1 MYYIHSIRN
10 IQLLDLE
17 HAMMIFKRDLQPHTK
32 LTKTVV
38 TTHKTSRNGKQKMN
52 GSDLTAVLHN
62 ANRIGAGL
70 RTNKRLPIND
80 PVTITMAFSDRD
92 GVKGQET
99 LSGKV
104 QWVRNYTNRGT
115 KGYLL
120 GVAWD
125 LIPTKE
131 SNPWL
136 YDYLDITLRSY

>member
-1 MYYIHSIRN
+1 
-10 IQLLDLE
+10 
-17 HAMMIFKRDLQPHTK
+17 MMIFKRGIQPRTK

-38 TTHKTSRNGKQKMN
+38 STHKTSRNGKQKVN
-52 GSDLTAVLHN
+52 GSDLTAILHN
-62 ANRIGAGL
+62 ANRIGAGF
-70 RTNKRLPIND
+70 RTNKRLPINN

-92 GVKGQET
+92 GGKGQET
-99 LSGKV
+99 MSGRV
-104 QWVRNYTNRGT
+104 QWVRNYTNRGA

-125 LIPTKE
+125 SIPTKE